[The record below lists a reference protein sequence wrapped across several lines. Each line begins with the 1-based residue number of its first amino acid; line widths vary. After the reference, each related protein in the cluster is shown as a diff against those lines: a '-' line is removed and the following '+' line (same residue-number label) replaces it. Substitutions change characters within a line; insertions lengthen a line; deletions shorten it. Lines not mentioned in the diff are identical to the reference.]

1 MLGAVDENG
10 VLSEI
15 SSSETP
21 LSAGTETAEE
31 ATGNWALLNLV
42 FAVMTMAVAAY
53 MAIKARKAW
62 TVSVIAGAIIAV
74 IAAVIFFMTEDLTA
88 TMVLTDKMTVIMAN
102 ALLAELIAL
111 LYSRKIGGEEDEAED
126 KNA

>member
-1 MLGAVDENG
+1 MTPEFDAVMVDGTMEDTSVQVVYKAGNNKKNNDEYVLGAVDENG

-21 LSAGTETAEE
+21 LSAGAGTAEE

-53 MAIKARKAW
+53 MAIKGRKAW
-62 TVSVIAGAIIAV
+62 TV
-74 IAAVIFFMTEDLTA
+74 
-88 TMVLTDKMTVIMAN
+88 
-102 ALLAELIAL
+102 
-111 LYSRKIGGEEDEAED
+111 
-126 KNA
+126 